1 MTKRKKIARSIRELV
16 AQRANHRCE
25 YCQCPEEFAIQT
37 FTIEH
42 ILPRSAGGDD
52 EMSDL
57 AWACFGCNSAK
68 HIKVKAT
75 DPQTG
80 HFVALFHPRQQ
91 RWRRHFAWNADSTKV
106 VGKTQCGRATIEALQ
121 MNRKGV
127 VNLRRLLVRAN
138 RHPPKD

>member
-1 MTKRKKIARSIRELV
+1 MTKRKKISRSIRELV
-16 AQRANHRCE
+16 AQRAKYRCE
-25 YCQCPEEFAIQT
+25 YCQCPEDFAIQA

-42 ILPRSAGGDD
+42 ILPRYAGGDD
-52 EMSDL
+52 EISNL

-68 HIKVKAT
+68 HVKVKAT

-80 HFVALFHPRQQ
+80 KLVVLFHPRQQ
-91 RWRRHFAWNADSTKV
+91 QWHQHFDWNPDSTVV

-121 MNRKGV
+121 INRKGV
-127 VNLRRLLVRAN
+127 VNLRRLLVKAN